1 MNTTANSN
9 YNPTVSPMVQHIG
22 RTERSPM
29 VQHIGRTESEFTAD
43 EARALVKPSVS
54 RKHRYIREERGW
66 GCTDLRTKDAKRR
79 IREKHEVKFYNNRLR
94 KYIANIE
101 KNMQKILETQDPT
114 KEGLY
119 EQFAERKAFYESK
132 FITQS
137 QE

>member
-9 YNPTVSPMVQHIG
+9 YNATVSPMVQHIS
-22 RTERSPM
+22 RR
-29 VQHIGRTESEFTAD
+29 ESEFTAD
-43 EARALVKPSVS
+43 EARALLRPSVS